1 MFDCWFYKFTICLV
15 YILSTAY
22 CDDELIISPTAT
34 ANLSCQVQR
43 TISQPVTGQPQC
55 PDSNTH
61 VCPNEIVMCSCFGEG
76 AAIEWRN
83 TLFSSNLDFT
93 NTGSTM
99 VGAHETDDN
108 TGATALVT
116 AVNPRVNITTDL
128 TLNVTTTAAV
138 NAMEFNNTAIRC
150 QDASGPI
157 GGMEQTVL
165 IYGRFMHDIHTN
177 SSQLPV
183 VPLLY
188 IVGNMQLGYIQ
199 KTIAW

>member
-1 MFDCWFYKFTICLV
+1 MVLIC
-15 YILSTAY
+15 T
-22 CDDELIISPTAT
+22 PTAT
-34 ANLSCQVQR
+34 ADLSCHVQR

-55 PDSNTH
+55 PDSNTQL
-61 VCPNEIVMCSCFGEG
+61 CTSERILCSCFGEG
-76 AAIEWRN
+76 VVVEWQN
-83 TLFSSNLDFT
+83 TLFSSNLDFL

-99 VGAHETDDN
+99 VGAEETDAN
-108 TGATALVT
+108 TRASAVVT
-116 AVNPRVNITTDL
+116 AVNPLVNITTDL

-138 NAMEFNNTAIRC
+138 NAMEFNNTTIRC
-150 QDASGPI
+150 QDASGAS

-199 KTIAW
+199 

>member
-1 MFDCWFYKFTICLV
+1 MTAGSICKFTIWLV
-15 YILSTAY
+15 YILSSAY

-34 ANLSCQVQR
+34 VDLSCEVQR
-43 TISQPVTGQPQC
+43 AISQPVTGQPQC

-61 VCPNEIVMCSCFGEG
+61 LCPNDTLMCSCFGEG
-76 AAIEWRN
+76 GAIEWQN
-83 TLFSSNLDFT
+83 AFFSNNLDFS

-99 VGAHETDDN
+99 VGARETDAN
-108 TGATALVT
+108 TGATAVVT
-116 AVNPRVNITTDL
+116 AVNPLVNITANL

-150 QDASGPI
+150 QDGDRPP
-157 GGMEQTVL
+157 GRMEQTIL
-165 IYGRFMHDIHTN
+165 IYGRFMYDIHTN
-177 SSQLPV
+177 NSQLPV

-199 KTIAW
+199 